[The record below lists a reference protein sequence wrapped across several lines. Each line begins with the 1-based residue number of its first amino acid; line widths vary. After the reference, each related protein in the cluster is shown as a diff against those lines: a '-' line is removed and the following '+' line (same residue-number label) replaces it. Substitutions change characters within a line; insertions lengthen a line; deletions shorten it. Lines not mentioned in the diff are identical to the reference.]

1 MSLVTRST
9 SRVPVGPGSAEAET
23 LSVCR
28 HKWRL
33 LPQRSGSGTES
44 TRLGR
49 CRCGCRALF
58 TRDSL
63 ELVAVLAVE
72 SRTAGA

>member
-1 MSLVTRST
+1 MSLATRST
-9 SRVPVGPGSAEAET
+9 GHAPVGLGSTSEE

-33 LPQRSGSGTES
+33 LPQRSGSGTDS

-58 TRDSL
+58 TSDSL

-72 SRTAGA
+72 SQHAGG